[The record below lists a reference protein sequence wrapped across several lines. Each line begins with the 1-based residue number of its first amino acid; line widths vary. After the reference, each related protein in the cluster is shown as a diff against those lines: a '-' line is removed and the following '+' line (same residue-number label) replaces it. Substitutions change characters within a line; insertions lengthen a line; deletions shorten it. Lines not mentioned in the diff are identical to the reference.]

1 MWVRADLPD
10 PAIGTALLLLM
21 QAGTLLLT
29 SLYKSPSHPGQGRE
43 AVTMV
48 IFTLA
53 NYRHQNSA
61 RYNYNRAP
69 YKGRKG
75 KKMADSLEKRQGYAE
90 MSLDLMVPGKPRIH

>member
-10 PAIGTALLLLM
+10 PAVGTALLLLI

-53 NYRHQNSA
+53 NYRHQNYTCTFHVHVCILHGITTTELPIKA
-61 RYNYNRAP
+61 G
-69 YKGRKG
+69 KVRKWQTVLR
-75 KKMADSLEKRQGYAE
+75 KDKVMQK
-90 MSLDLMVPGKPRIH
+90 